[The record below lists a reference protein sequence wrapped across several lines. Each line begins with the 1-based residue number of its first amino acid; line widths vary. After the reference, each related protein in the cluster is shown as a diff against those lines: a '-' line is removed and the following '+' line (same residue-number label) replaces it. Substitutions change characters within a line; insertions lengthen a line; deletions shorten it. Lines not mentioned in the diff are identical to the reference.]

1 MAALLPTTL
10 LGKGEVVYTRL
21 QSFYSNAGMVT
32 IDKVVL
38 SDTATV
44 MYCTA
49 KGKINSWF
57 QFVPST
63 YLSDEEDAR
72 YPVKGAV
79 GLTLGEKC
87 YIPKAGQ
94 LEFRLLFEPMPEDTK
109 IFDLIEGTEKD
120 MFRIYGI
127 HDAKAKVK
135 IPEAKEEIDAEET
148 SEKMFRKGKAVV
160 RGKIGLEQGRFAF

>member
-1 MAALLPTTL
+1 M
-10 LGKGEVVYTRL
+10 
-21 QSFYSNAGMVT
+21 
-32 IDKVVL
+32 
-38 SDTATV
+38 
-44 MYCTA
+44 
-49 KGKINSWF
+49 
-57 QFVPST
+57 
-63 YLSDEEDAR
+63 
-72 YPVKGAV
+72 

-109 IFDLIEGTEKD
+109 IFDLIEGTDKD

-160 RGKIGLEQGRFAF
+160 RGKIEGYSRIGMGLFLFFDVRFFGT